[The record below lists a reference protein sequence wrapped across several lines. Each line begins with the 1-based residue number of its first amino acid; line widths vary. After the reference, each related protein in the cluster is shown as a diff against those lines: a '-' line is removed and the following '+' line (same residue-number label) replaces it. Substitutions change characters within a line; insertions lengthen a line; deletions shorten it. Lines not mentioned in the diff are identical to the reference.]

1 MKRRGK
7 IRGLVWLAAALTLAV
22 ALGLCARQWAFG
34 TLRVA
39 GTSMRNT
46 LTGGD
51 IALVT
56 RFDYLNGGAPKRFE
70 VVECRFPG
78 RGDTY
83 IKRVIGLPGDTIS
96 VKSGVLYIN
105 GEEYDEPF
113 LTAEKTKR
121 FSLASHDFEVT
132 VPEGCYFVMGDNRDN
147 SNDSR
152 ASKVGFIDA
161 GMIEGKVRY
170 ILFPFNRIG
179 SVAGSEVYE

>member
-83 IKRVIGLPGDTIS
+83 IKRVIGLPGEEIAF
-96 VKSGVLYIN
+96 VGGALYIDGAAVAEPYVFSPTQDYSILL
-105 GEEYDEPF
+105 GEDEY
-113 LTAEKTKR
+113 LV
-121 FSLASHDFEVT
+121 L
-132 VPEGCYFVMGDNRDN
+132 GDNRAD
-147 SNDSR
+147 SYDSR
-152 ASKVGFIDA
+152 MADMGPVGPDA
-161 GMIEGKVRY
+161 FLGRVRW
-170 ILFPFNRIG
+170 IIWPLGRFGP
-179 SVAGSEVYE
+179 VQ